1 MTLPA
6 TSIPIFAE
14 TRLDIPEISISVS
27 DDVFLYFLYFFFFFF
42 FLGGGG
48 GSSIL
53 FGQKQTLNTRN
64 IKPCLKWMCRLLQ
77 S

>member
-48 GSSIL
+48 GQVFYL
-53 FGQKQTLNTRN
+53 GKN
-64 IKPCLKWMCRLLQ
+64 KH
-77 S
+77 